1 MSLQQKVVDA
11 RSRILGSYHAD
22 TLWSM
27 NSLAL
32 VLKDLSRK
40 DEARLRRVRALQGQI
55 LCLGKNHV
63 HTKWTQEARQR
74 LEEMENPHANDQHEY
89 QSHLLMGSSASR
101 LKPLS

>member
-22 TLWSM
+22 ALWSM

-74 LEEMENPHANDQHEY
+74 LEEMENPHANDQH
-89 QSHLLMGSSASR
+89 
-101 LKPLS
+101 